1 MDGPSPLGAEGIP
14 YCFSSFTAEVTL
26 TNFPHFFVLG
36 DQAKLAG
43 APRGPKRAELPL
55 NLQVVNFGP

>member
-14 YCFSSFTAEVTL
+14 
-26 TNFPHFFVLG
+26 
-36 DQAKLAG
+36 
-43 APRGPKRAELPL
+43 GPKRAELPL